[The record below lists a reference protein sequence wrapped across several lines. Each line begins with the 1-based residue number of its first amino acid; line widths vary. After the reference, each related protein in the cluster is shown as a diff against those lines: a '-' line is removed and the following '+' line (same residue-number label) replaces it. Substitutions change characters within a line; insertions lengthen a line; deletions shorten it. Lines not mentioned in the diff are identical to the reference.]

1 MKEHHRFRLFFA
13 WDFQREEDWINR
25 LSRDK
30 GLQLERVGCCHYV
43 FAEGEKGAYTY
54 RLELLRRT
62 ACDAAEKRYLQA
74 VHAQEV
80 CRNGEWG
87 YYRLPAGSTFAQ
99 YACCDSKLAYLRGIY
114 RRYLIF
120 GTAVYIALAMDMSAF
135 LSMRM
140 TVLHGVALVLLTLLA
155 LAFSVGLTRFH
166 VVSVSYTHLEV
177 LCMIPVP
184 SQAVAGLGDQ
194 KGFSHIESRRQ
205 EVVDLLLLFRG
216 QHIGFVL
223 LICL

>member
-43 FAEGEKGAYTY
+43 FAEREKGAYTY

-80 CRNGEWG
+80 
-87 YYRLPAGSTFAQ
+87 LP
-99 YACCDSKLAYLRGIY
+99 KL
-114 RRYLIF
+114 
-120 GTAVYIALAMDMSAF
+120 V
-135 LSMRM
+135 
-140 TVLHGVALVLLTLLA
+140 
-155 LAFSVGLTRFH
+155 
-166 VVSVSYTHLEV
+166 THTT
-177 LCMIPVP
+177 CIPP
-184 SQAVAGLGDQ
+184 S
-194 KGFSHIESRRQ
+194 SR
-205 EVVDLLLLFRG
+205 
-216 QHIGFVL
+216 QHICPVCL
-223 LICL
+223 L

>member
-1 MKEHHRFRLFFA
+1 MLPLCVCRKGKG
-13 WDFQREEDWINR
+13 
-25 LSRDK
+25 RD
-30 GLQLERVGCCHYV
+30 
-43 FAEGEKGAYTY
+43 TY
-54 RLELLRRT
+54 RLELLRP

-120 GTAVYIALAMDMSAF
+120 GAAVYIALAMDMSAF

-155 LAFSVGLTRFH
+155 WPFSVGLTRFH
-166 VVSVSYTHLEV
+166 VVLAACGGALQRNVETGSA
-177 LCMIPVP
+177 LCRKSRGGYGCRHPPHCGDGGLLRYGGEWDAANRSGLVQPVCSAAAPAKDMDTVGADLGECSP
-184 SQAVAGLGDQ
+184 S
-194 KGFSHIESRRQ
+194 
-205 EVVDLLLLFRG
+205 
-216 QHIGFVL
+216 
-223 LICL
+223 

>member
-1 MKEHHRFRLFFA
+1 MAASAACFCQSVWHSWFKEHHRFRLFFA

-166 VVSVSYTHLEV
+166 VVLRRLRRGAAEER
-177 LCMIPVP
+177 
-184 SQAVAGLGDQ
+184 GDW
-194 KGFSHIESRRQ
+194 
-205 EVVDLLLLFRG
+205 
-216 QHIGFVL
+216 
-223 LICL
+223 